1 MKQFIFPIAII
12 GIMFLTGC
20 TPETLIGDTDPVIHV
35 TDPCPNPI
43 GMIEVYYW
51 YNDIY
56 LGWYDLAVDGT
67 VERFDGMVGTYNIA
81 DGLLNMSFNNGDSIT
96 FTQDSYDRCH
106 WTANPTGTAT
116 IYFDVDRVEV
126 TGRD

>member
-20 TPETLIGDTDPVIHV
+20 TPETYLGDPDPIIHV

-43 GMIEVYYW
+43 GMIEVYYT
-51 YNDIY
+51 YQDIY
-56 LGWYDLAVDGT
+56 LGWYELATDSTVTRYDGSFGNYT
-67 VERFDGMVGTYNIA
+67 IA
-81 DGLLNMSFNNGDSIT
+81 DRQLTMSFLNGDVIT